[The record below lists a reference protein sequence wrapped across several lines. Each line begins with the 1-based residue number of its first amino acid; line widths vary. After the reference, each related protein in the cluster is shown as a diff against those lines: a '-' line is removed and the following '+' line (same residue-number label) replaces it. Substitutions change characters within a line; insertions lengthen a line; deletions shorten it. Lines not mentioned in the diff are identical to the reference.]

1 MNLWPEIEKAMAR
14 KSPVQ
19 LVKNHH
25 EVPDSVKTKQMLW
38 PAIAQKKEDG
48 VYCMVIRHAGEVRY
62 YSRTGKQY
70 YTELPSTWATK
81 VPDVDGCWIAELV
94 NPELSLEVL
103 SGLVNPNRVEPWPDA
118 QGTAMLHSAIQF
130 HDYITMEGF
139 IKGVDSTPYSE
150 RWNQV
155 CAHVAPHN
163 RVLSEV
169 IHSEK
174 EWEQFTADMIEIGFE
189 GAVLKQASAH
199 WVAGHK
205 GWRVTKAVRGLDV
218 DLLCTGV
225 ILGTGKFDGLIAGLK
240 FEWKGKQFTAGLG
253 KGWDLEYQK
262 VQTMAWLH
270 DEFNVVNKIWRVTA
284 LQESSKGVLRL
295 PKVGE
300 MRIDKREPDAT

>member
-1 MNLWPEIEKAMAR
+1 MDLWDQITDALSR

-19 LVKNHH
+19 LVKNYH

-48 VYCMVIRHAGEVRY
+48 VYCMIVKHAGTTMWF
-62 YSRTGKQY
+62 SRTGKLY
-70 YTELPSTWATK
+70 YTEVAKRWEAFSFQLP
-81 VPDVDGCWIAELV
+81 DGCWIAELI
-94 NPELSLEVL
+94 NPAMSLETL
-103 SGLVNPNRVEPWPDA
+103 SGLVNPNRVEPWKDY
-118 QGTAMLHSAIQF
+118 QKEAMRLSSEFKF
-130 HDYITMEGF
+130 HDHVSIEALLSA
-139 IKGVDSTPYSE
+139 KDVRPYTD
-150 RWNQV
+150 RFYQ
-155 CAHVAPHN
+155 
-163 RVLSEV
+163 V
-169 IHSEK
+169 IHYVPQRNVVHYQWVYNET
-174 EWEQFTADMIEIGFE
+174 EWQAYIDTQIALDFE

-218 DLLCTGV
+218 DLVCTGV
-225 ILGTGKFDGLIAGLK
+225 ILGTGKFDGLIAGLT

-262 VQTMAWLH
+262 VQTMAWIQ
-270 DEFNVVNKIWRVTA
+270 DEFNVVGQIWRVTA

-300 MRIDKREPDAT
+300 MRMDKNVAD